1 MFPAPRFFAFG
12 AVMAGYDTGD
22 TFKFRLEH
30 QHMWF
35 EVVEVLPE
43 AYRAKLLNQPFR
55 DLESGID
62 HSNNWGDV
70 VTLKKDEVHEYRGDR
85 RGISGVITG
94 GRSASGG

>member
-1 MFPAPRFFAFG
+1 MPDFN
-12 AVMAGYDTGD
+12 TGD

-35 EVVEVLPE
+35 EVVKVLPE

-70 VTLKKDEVHEYRGDR
+70 ITLPKADVHEYRGDR
-85 RGISGVITG
+85 RGISGVISG
-94 GRSASGG
+94 GRSDVGG